1 MKAKPTNKFDQH
13 SKAIKS
19 MMESEEILQY
29 IVRYDPN
36 AIAIFDCNLHYIA
49 VSDRYLHDY
58 DVREKDIIGKHHY
71 EVFPEM
77 PQKWKDVHQ
86 RCLAGAIER
95 NEDDSF
101 ERPDGSIT
109 YNSWECR
116 PWRRVNSE
124 IGGIIIYSEVT
135 TERKKAELALK
146 ESEEKYRYLFAK
158 NPQPMWIFDIE
169 TFAFLEVND
178 AAINHY
184 GYSKDEF
191 LSMTAMD
198 IRPAEE
204 IPTFKKDFQQN
215 NLLFK
220 SGTVWRHIKKNGD
233 IIFVEITSNSL
244 LFNNRKAR
252 HVLVNDITSRL
263 KAEEELRVSEV
274 HFRTLYE
281 NAKIGLYR
289 TTPDGQ
295 ILLANKELVKMLGY
309 PSFEKLAERNL
320 ENEGF
325 EPSYQRSDFLERIE
339 KEGEINEYESVWNCH
354 DGTSI
359 IARESAR
366 AIRDSQNK
374 TLYYD
379 GVVEDITA
387 RKQAEEK
394 LLFRNILL
402 ATQQEALIEGI
413 LVVDKDNTI
422 VSYNHRLIEMLGIP
436 PELVEKGDDGPVFK
450 YFTNEMAD
458 PQSFL
463 QKVQYLKEHK
473 YQTSRDEIVLKNGL
487 VFDSYSAPMVGL
499 DPDSHRDYF
508 GRIWSFH
515 DITELKLTQARLS
528 EQADAMEATID
539 GVAILNA
546 TQHFTY
552 MNKSYAAINGYD
564 HPNELIGCNWQLLY
578 NMDEINRFAK
588 EINPEIRQKGHYQGR
603 ALGRKKD
610 GSLFSQA
617 LSLTTLKNGGMI
629 CTIRDI
635 TDQVSAEQ
643 ELILAKQKAEE
654 SDRLKSAF
662 LANMSHEVRTPLNSI
677 IGFSELLADPYF
689 NEERKYEFIEQI
701 IQNGKNLLTIIS
713 DILDISKMES
723 GTIKIHCI
731 PMNVDHFIS
740 NNMEQFSFQAEAKK
754 LKLKLTLPETN
765 EKTFIFA
772 DTDRLSQIFNNLIGN
787 AIKFTEK
794 GQIEIGYHTDG
805 KKVEFYVRDTG
816 IGIPSQYHTKIFD
829 RFRQIEDARSRMH
842 GGNGLGLAIS
852 KNLVELM
859 GGTIWVESE
868 PGKGSVFYFTIPCEE
883 KVRK

>member
-1 MKAKPTNKFDQH
+1 
-13 SKAIKS
+13 
-19 MMESEEILQY
+19 
-29 IVRYDPN
+29 
-36 AIAIFDCNLHYIA
+36 
-49 VSDRYLHDY
+49 
-58 DVREKDIIGKHHY
+58 
-71 EVFPEM
+71 
-77 PQKWKDVHQ
+77 
-86 RCLAGAIER
+86 
-95 NEDDSF
+95 
-101 ERPDGSIT
+101 
-109 YNSWECR
+109 
-116 PWRRVNSE
+116 
-124 IGGIIIYSEVT
+124 
-135 TERKKAELALK
+135 
-146 ESEEKYRYLFAK
+146 
-158 NPQPMWIFDIE
+158 
-169 TFAFLEVND
+169 
-178 AAINHY
+178 
-184 GYSKDEF
+184 

-198 IRPAEE
+198 IRPAED
-204 IPTFKKDFQQN
+204 IPSFQKDFEQN
-215 NLLFK
+215 NILFK
-220 SGTVWRHIKKNGD
+220 SGRVWRHIKKNGEV
-233 IIFVEITSNSL
+233 IFVEITSNSL
-244 LFNNRKAR
+244 IYNNRKAR

-263 KAEEELRVSEV
+263 KAEEELRLSEV

-325 EPSYQRSDFLERIE
+325 EPSYQRSEFLKRIE

-359 IARESAR
+359 IARESTR
-366 AIRDSQNK
+366 AIRDAQNK

-413 LVVDKDNTI
+413 LVVDENNRI
-422 VSYNHRLIEMLGIP
+422 VSYNNRFVTMFGIPKVLIEKANDEPIL
-436 PELVEKGDDGPVFK
+436 K
-450 YFTNEMAD
+450 YVTDRMAD
-458 PQSFL
+458 PPSFL
-463 QKVQYLKEHK
+463 QKVQYCYEHK
-473 YQTSRDEIVLKNGL
+473 YQTSRDDIVLKNGST
-487 VFDSYSAPMVGL
+487 FDRYSAPMVG
-499 DPDSHRDYF
+499 PDNRYF

-515 DITELKLTQARLS
+515 DITEHKLTEARLI
-528 EQADAMEATID
+528 EQTDAMEASID
-539 GVAILNA
+539 GMAILNA
-546 TQHFTY
+546 AQLFIY

-643 ELILAKQKAEE
+643 ELILAKQTAEE

-731 PMNVDHFIS
+731 QMNVDHFIS
-740 NNMEQFSFQAEAKK
+740 SNMEQFSFQAEAKK
-754 LKLKLTLPETN
+754 LKLKLTLPETD

-787 AIKFTEK
+787 AIKFTER

-829 RFRQIEDARSRMH
+829 RFRQIEDLIIRDKLKMPVLTLEGDMPNRLDARTRMR
-842 GGNGLGLAIS
+842 LD
-852 KNLVELM
+852 
-859 GGTIWVESE
+859 
-868 PGKGSVFYFTIPCEE
+868 VFMDML
-883 KVRK
+883 R